1 MTSIALVTCAALPEL
16 DPDELLLKSGLE
28 AEGFD
33 VASCVWSDDSVDWAA
48 YDLVV
53 VRSPWDYTERHEEF
67 LAWAKRVDAVTTLLN
82 PADVIEWNT
91 DKRYLRDLLD
101 AGVPVV
107 PTVFL
112 EPDGITEWEPP
123 VGFAEYVVKPAVSAG
138 SRDTMR
144 YIAAESMDAPRA
156 HAKRLLDENRVVM
169 IQPYLEAVDTVGETA
184 VIYMGGE
191 FSHSIRKGPMLS
203 PNAEGERVEGLYVV
217 ETIDPRIPTEA
228 EHAAARAVLAAIPG
242 GSDRVL
248 YARVDLI
255 PGRDGEPLLLELELT
270 EPSLFFSKHES
281 AAANMVKAIK
291 ARL

>member
-1 MTSIALVTCAALPEL
+1 MTSIALVTCAALPDL

-28 AEGFD
+28 AEGYR
-33 VASCVWSDDSVDWAA
+33 VSACVWTDATVDWSA

-53 VRSPWDYTERHEEF
+53 VRSPWDYTDFHEDF
-67 LAWAKRVDAVTTLLN
+67 IAWAKRVAALTTLLN

-91 DKRYLRDLLD
+91 DKRYLRELLD

-112 EPDGITEWEPP
+112 EPGGLTEWEPP
-123 VGFAEYVVKPAVSAG
+123 AGFGEFVVKPAVSAG

-144 YIAAESMDAPRA
+144 YIAAEAMDAPRA
-156 HAKRLLDENRVVM
+156 HAQRLLDENRVVM
-169 IQPYLEAVDTVGETA
+169 IQPYLDAVDTIGETA
-184 VIYMGGE
+184 IIYMGGV
-191 FSHSIRKGPMLS
+191 FSHSIRKGPMLA

-217 ETIDPRIPTEA
+217 ETIDPRTPTDA
-228 EHAAARAVLAAIPG
+228 EHAAARQVLAAIPG
-242 GSDRVL
+242 GSDRLL

-255 PGRDGEPLLLELELT
+255 PGPDSEPLLLELELT
-270 EPSLFFSKHES
+270 EPSLFFAKHES
-281 AAANMVKAIK
+281 AASNMVKAIK

>member
-1 MTSIALVTCAALPEL
+1 MTAIALVTCSALPDL

-53 VRSPWDYTERHEEF
+53 VRSPWDYTERHDEF
-67 LAWAKRVDAVTTLLN
+67 IAWAKRVEALTTLLN
-82 PADVIEWNT
+82 PADIIEWNS
-91 DKRYLRDLLD
+91 DKRYLRDLLG

-112 EPDGITEWEPP
+112 EPDGLTEWEPP
-123 VGFAEYVVKPAVSAG
+123 AGFAEYVIKPAVSAG

-144 YIAAESMDAPRA
+144 YVASESMDAPRA
-156 HAKRLLDENRVVM
+156 HAQRLLDENRVVM

-184 VIYMGGE
+184 LIFMGGE
-191 FSHSIRKGPMLS
+191 FSHSIRKGPMLAA
-203 PNAEGERVEGLYVV
+203 NIEGERVEGLYVV

-228 EHAAARAVLAAIPG
+228 EHEAARQVLATIPG
-242 GSDRVL
+242 GADRVL

-270 EPSLFFSKHES
+270 EPSLFFAKHES
-281 AAANMVKAIK
+281 AAANMVRAIT

>member
-1 MTSIALVTCAALPEL
+1 MTSIALVTCEALPDL
-16 DPDELLLKSGLE
+16 DPDELLLKSALE
-28 AEGFD
+28 DEGFD
-33 VASCVWSDDSVDWAA
+33 VESCVWTDESVDWSA

-53 VRSPWDYTERHEEF
+53 VRSPWDYTERHEDF
-67 LAWAKRVDAVTTLLN
+67 IAWAKRVDAQTTLLN

-112 EPDGITEWEPP
+112 EPGGLTDWEPP
-123 VGFAEYVVKPAVSAG
+123 VGFDEYVVKPAVSAG

-144 YIAAESMDAPRA
+144 YVAAESMDSPRA
-156 HAKRLLDENRVVM
+156 HAQRLLDENRIVM

-191 FSHSIRKGPMLS
+191 FSHSIRKGPMLAA
-203 PNAEGERVEGLYVV
+203 NTEGERVEGLYVV
-217 ETIDPRIPTEA
+217 ETIDPRIPSDA
-228 EHAAARAVLAAIPG
+228 EHEAARKVLAAIPG

-255 PGRDGEPLLLELELT
+255 PGADGEPLLLELELT
-270 EPSLFFSKHES
+270 EPSLFFAKHES

-291 ARL
+291 ARV

>member
-1 MTSIALVTCAALPEL
+1 MTSIALVTCAALPDL
-16 DPDELLLKSGLE
+16 DPDELLLKTGLE

-33 VASCVWSDDSVDWAA
+33 VSSCIWTDTSVDWASF
-48 YDLVV
+48 DLVV
-53 VRSPWDYTERHEEF
+53 VRSPRDYTELHDQF
-67 LAWAKRVDAVTTLLN
+67 IAWARRVAGVTELLN
-82 PADVIEWNT
+82 PVDVIDWNT
-91 DKRYLRDLLD
+91 DKRYLRDLLE

-112 EPDGITEWEPP
+112 EPGGTTEWEPP
-123 VGFAEYVVKPAVSAG
+123 AGFAEYVVKPAVSAG

-156 HAKRLLDENRVVM
+156 HAQRLLDDNRVVM
-169 IQPYLEAVDTVGETA
+169 IQPYLDAVDTYGETA
-184 VIYMGGE
+184 VIYIGGE
-191 FSHSIRKGPMLS
+191 FSHSIRKGPMLA

-228 EHAAARAVLAAIPG
+228 EHDAARQVLAAIPG
-242 GSDRVL
+242 GFDRVL

-255 PGRDGEPLLLELELT
+255 PGPDGEPLLLELELT
-270 EPSLFFSKHES
+270 EPSLFFAKHES
-281 AAANMVKAIK
+281 AASNMVRAIK

>member
-16 DPDELLLKSGLE
+16 DPDELLLKSALE
-28 AEGFD
+28 AEGLQ
-33 VASCVWSDDSVDWAA
+33 VASCIWTDAGVDWSA

-53 VRSPWDYTERHEEF
+53 VRSPWDYTDFHEDF
-67 LAWAKRVDAVTTLLN
+67 IAWAKRVDAVTTLLN

-112 EPDGITEWEPP
+112 EPGGRTEWVPP
-123 VGFAEYVVKPAVSAG
+123 AGFAEYVVKPAVSAG

-144 YIAAESMDAPRA
+144 YIAAESMDVPRA
-156 HAKRLLDENRVVM
+156 HAQRLLDESRVVM
-169 IQPYLEAVDTVGETA
+169 IQPYLDAVDTVGETA

-191 FSHSIRKGPMLS
+191 FSHSIRKGPMLAA
-203 PNAEGERVEGLYVV
+203 NTEGERVEGLYVV
-217 ETIDPRIPTEA
+217 ETIDPRIPSDA
-228 EHAAARAVLAAIPG
+228 EHEAARQVLAAIPG

-255 PGRDGEPLLLELELT
+255 PGPDGEPLLLELELT
-270 EPSLFFSKHES
+270 EPSLFFAKHDS